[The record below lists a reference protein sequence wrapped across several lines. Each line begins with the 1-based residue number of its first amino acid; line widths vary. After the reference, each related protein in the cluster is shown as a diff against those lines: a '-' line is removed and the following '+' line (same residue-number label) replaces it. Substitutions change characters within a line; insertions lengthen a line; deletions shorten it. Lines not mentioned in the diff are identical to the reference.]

1 MQPQVQSLDQII
13 ADLNPAYAQREN
25 LLNTQRSGLGI
36 KYDSQRSALGAEK
49 VQGFNQI
56 NNQATGR
63 GLSFSGIPLDEQA
76 TYLSTKYLPG
86 MQQLASQQNQED
98 MQLQTAL
105 AGIDSD
111 RRLRAM
117 DTRSAQQSSLEKY
130 LAEER
135 DRQFRQQEAD
145 RQRQFEAQQSAANR
159 AASAA
164 ARSNPIQ
171 DVAAALSAKA
181 GGDGYVSPQTYLS
194 LRNMWV
200 SGGYGNAAQFDSA
213 FAGFRNPYA
222 EDRNNGTRRSAA
234 DYRVG

>member
-1 MQPQVQSLDQII
+1 VQPPTVQGLDQII
-13 ADLNPAYAQREN
+13 AELNPAYAPREN

-86 MQQLASQQNQED
+86 MQNLASQQNSED

-105 AGIDSD
+105 AGIDSE

-117 DTRSAQQSSLEKY
+117 DTRQGQQSSLEKY

-135 DRQFRQQEAD
+135 DRQFRQQEAEKE
-145 RQRQFEAQQSAANR
+145 RQAKAREA
-159 AASAA
+159 AASRASSA
-164 ARSNPIQ
+164 PRDISGIVNNIGGLLSGKAGSDGFVHPNVFQ
-171 DVAAALSAKA
+171 QGKQAWVAA
-181 GGDGYVSPQTYLS
+181 GGDPDSFNQTYA
-194 LRNMWV
+194 R
-200 SGGYGNAAQFDSA
+200 YI
-213 FAGFRNPYA
+213 NPNHYW
-222 EDRNNGTRRSAA
+222 EYTGKK
-234 DYRVG
+234 